1 MSRTRVRTATVGVVT
16 TGMIMSMGVMSTEAS
31 AKSRI
36 PSSCKQGRVICIDK
50 STRTVKWVVNGGVQL
65 SMAARFGS
73 SRTPSR
79 TGVFRVYWKDVD
91 HVSDLFGSSM
101 PFSLFYS
108 GGQAVHYSS
117 DFAAR
122 GYRGASHGC
131 VNTKSWSGMRA
142 LFNSA
147 RIGDKVVVYWS

>member
-1 MSRTRVRTATVGVVT
+1 MIGSMAVV
-16 TGMIMSMGVMSTEAS
+16 STEAG
-31 AKSRI
+31 AASRLD
-36 PSSCKQGRVICIDK
+36 SRCKHGRVVCIDK
-50 STRTVKWVVNGGVQL
+50 STRTVKWDVNGQVRR

-79 TGVFRVYWKDVD
+79 NGSFRIYWKNID
-91 HVSDLFGSSM
+91 HVSSLFGSSM
-101 PFSLFYS
+101 PFALFYS

-131 VNTKSWSGMRA
+131 VNTRSGSGMRA
-142 LFNSA
+142 QYNA
-147 RIGDKVVVYWS
+147 TRVGDRVVVYWS

>member
-1 MSRTRVRTATVGVVT
+1 MGTTRVRSAIVGVATMGLVT
-16 TGMIMSMGVMSTEAS
+16 SMGVMSTEAS
-31 AKSRI
+31 ASSRI
-36 PSSCKQGRVICIDK
+36 PAACKHGRVVCIDK
-50 STRTVKWVVNGGVQL
+50 SARTVKWVVNGSTRI
-65 SMAARFGS
+65 SMSARFGS

-79 TGVFRVYWKDVD
+79 TGIFRIYWKDVD
-91 HVSDLFGSSM
+91 HVSELFGSSM

-117 DFAAR
+117 DFASR

-142 LFNSA
+142 LYNST